1 MPMAVA
7 RNFGNLAEM
16 YAMVLAT
23 ADLGL
28 RPARVD
34 HLMVSNVDA
43 NGEGWPFVDAI
54 AADRGCSLG
63 IFNDSSKPLPF
74 FLHYC
79 QRYEIES
86 LKTEALNRAKG
97 DAAAAAAAGADW
109 MFSKYQVPDAI
120 LACPAKEPSNPMA
133 QPAESSETAQPESKS
148 KKPPKKFKMRLTS
161 EGLLPEPPTTLR
173 ANGVKDLRNVLSH
186 CTASRATNRAALDY
200 RKWFC
205 DS

>member
-54 AADRGCSLG
+54 SPDKGCSLD
-63 IFNDSSKPLPF
+63 IFDDPSKPLPF

-86 LKTEALNRAKG
+86 LKTEALNRANG
-97 DAAAAAAAGADW
+97 DPAAAAAAGADW
-109 MFSKYQVPDAI
+109 MFSKYQVPDPI
-120 LACPAKEPSNPMA
+120 LACPAKDPAEEADSSSSTA
-133 QPAESSETAQPESKS
+133 ADQPAGKK

-161 EGLLPEPPTTLR
+161 EGLLPEPPTNLR
-173 ANGVKDLRNVLSH
+173 ANGVKDLRNVFSH

-200 RKWFC
+200 RQWFC
-205 DS
+205 NKN

>member
-16 YAMVLAT
+16 YAMVLAA

-28 RPARVD
+28 RPSRVD

-43 NGEGWPFVDAI
+43 RGEGWPWVDALPM
-54 AADRGCSLG
+54 DQGCNPA
-63 IFNDSSKPLPF
+63 IFNEARQPLPV

-86 LKTEALNRAKG
+86 LK
-97 DAAAAAAAGADW
+97 AAALSSSGPAGADW

-120 LACPAKEPSNPMA
+120 LACPAGSQGAADSGAGA
-133 QPAESSETAQPESKS
+133 QPAGKS
-148 KKPPKKFKMRLTS
+148 HPKKFKMRLTA
-161 EGLLPEPPTTLR
+161 EGLLPEPPATVVASNL
-173 ANGVKDLRNVLSH
+173 KELRNVFSH
-186 CTASRATNRAALDY
+186 CTATRATNRAALDY
-200 RKWFC
+200 RRWFC
-205 DS
+205 SAG